1 MDSLSEDA
9 GIRIRGGLHSY
20 KLAKQDTN
28 GTNVLSFFFFRPFF
42 LSHFFVESPSTYIAP
57 PDSSSPYT
65 YWSSE
70 PSLEY
75 LSHQSPSLAFCELR

>member
-20 KLAKQDTN
+20 KLAKQDTDD
-28 GTNVLSFFFFRPFF
+28 TNVLSFFLPSFFFS
-42 LSHFFVESPSTYIAP
+42 LFFVESPSTYNIAP

-65 YWSSE
+65 
-70 PSLEY
+70 
-75 LSHQSPSLAFCELR
+75 C

>member
-20 KLAKQDTN
+20 KLAKQDTD
-28 GTNVLSFFFFRPFF
+28 GTNVLFFFFFFRPFF

-65 YWSSE
+65 Y
-70 PSLEY
+70 
-75 LSHQSPSLAFCELR
+75 